1 MSKSIVRI
9 RRPTKEQ
16 KMNTDKSV
24 EEMVAAY
31 RNIREA
37 ISDKEEAHK
46 ADVSG
51 LREQLDLVSDALLGV
66 CNSLQADSLRTAA
79 GTVSRR
85 VNTRYW
91 TTDWERM
98 YEFIRENDVPFLLEQ
113 RIHNGNMK
121 QFLDENPDSL
131 PIGLQADRKFV
142 IQVRKPTGK

>member
-1 MSKSIVRI
+1 MSEDIPI
-9 RRPTKEQ
+9 
-16 KMNTDKSV
+16 
-24 EEMVAAY
+24 
-31 RNIREA
+31 
-37 ISDKEEAHK
+37 H
-46 ADVSG
+46 
-51 LREQLDLVSDALLGV
+51 DLVSSYRALRAAIAEEEEAYEAKLTPIKAELDIV
-66 CNSLQADSLRTAA
+66 SAELLKFCNEQDVDSIKTPA

-85 VNTRYW
+85 VQTRYW